1 MAKKKAVQTNRK
13 SNKLR
18 RTVLGTLSG
27 IFMISALIVAA
38 IPVKD
43 VEAVEENVPFTD
55 NCSADPDSVIPDYTT
70 NNVPVFFN
78 ENGLFGVAYVYRE
91 GSADNEGVL
100 VYYDGDSDKAPAS
113 LEIPEEITAYQYDY
127 NTSDY
132 RNYLRPVYADG
143 AFLYYVSQEA
153 VTDVSGNEIQH
164 EVISPCYANNKSEWE
179 GKTLYASAD
188 GVTKG
193 DAHEPLTVRIRYI
206 GSARYVPRQEDDGRL
221 SGSFDTS
228 SGTGVFEGA
237 RNFSSLTIP
246 KYILA
251 IGNNAFRKC
260 QMRSVS
266 IGNQVKSIGNHAFD
280 SCNLLTSVTL
290 VTEQGEDGVATTNLE
305 EIGAYAFANCTYLN
319 SIDIPGQVLKIG
331 SGCFMNCTS
340 LSAANLYGPNRDGN
354 ALLATLGN
362 GAFYN
367 CTSLGEISLPN
378 NLTGISDAQYLFY
391 GCSNLTYLGMPNQP
405 GEFKANNVTGC
416 SKLLTVKVPNRT
428 MTFQCDC
435 PHTTGTDYRNG
446 TGANCTFG
454 KKNLGYNTPFGDYEV
469 DDRFSIICYRN
480 SEAYY
485 YACRHEYSVGYLD
498 EGYEGQ
504 YERVKDNYFF
514 TIDGDGNLTKFGLY
528 YEDGD
533 TSIVNIPDNIGNHQI
548 TSIDSETFQYFDRK
562 GEIEYVHIPASVVS
576 IADNAFKGCVQL
588 SEVEFAD
595 AMTVEHIGQ
604 DAFKTLTTDDNVV
617 LRFVGTISE
626 GGYLSEPYL
635 YAMEPANNYN
645 ATSLSTKYISY
656 TSAFPSNLQIELV
669 VEKDPITNQIVKAV
683 PTLVD
688 APDYDDFKSGETGW
702 ENCTYSLSS
711 NPSLAKTQN
720 EIVASAYT
728 KYRGQSASGDSGV
741 QYSEDEQAV
750 LDAVFRVSLP
760 EGIYGMN
767 EDVYQ
772 GDTHIT
778 SAVLGSVVDVP
789 DRAFVGCSA
798 LETFIMR
805 SSGQEGGESLGE
817 KVFDDDDL
825 LTTVVLPFT
834 LNELGSLPFY
844 RCSALES
851 VDFSGSPKFE
861 CDNAIIYETLDDGT
875 KKVIECLECRG
886 NTVGTGKI
894 REEEMADVTEIAPHA
909 FENCTGIS
917 QVYFGEA
924 DIEAI
929 PDYCFSG
936 CTKLNYC
943 EVSDYTKSIGEYA
956 FQNTALSDIRLPSS
970 VQLIP
975 ETAFVTTDENGV
987 DSLLKGLNIQCEVP
1001 SAAYEFAKKYGFG
1014 TEDRILH
1021 KYTVKFFNYDG
1032 SEELSSQLV
1041 EEGSDAVPPEAPA
1054 RDGMVFVRWLP
1065 DYTDISS
1072 DLNVYPQYEYE
1083 KPAEDPEDTRPRYTV
1098 TFYNYDGSMIVSVQK
1113 VAEGDAARTPDV
1125 VPERDGYT
1133 FTGWLPEYTNVI
1145 SDLDIYPQYKSGSS
1159 GSDSGNSQDPANPNG
1174 STGNSSG
1181 NGSGSGTGTDG
1192 TGGTNGSTS
1201 GGSGTNSSG
1210 TGSSGTVS
1218 GNGKGSGSGSSN
1230 NKTTTSSGTSVDV
1243 TKTGISNTGL
1253 VSATVNG
1260 STDDF
1265 VLKITDSESARSAVE
1280 QALLNEY
1287 GSLDDIRYFAMDIS
1301 LYDKT
1306 GTSKIQN
1313 TDGISV
1319 TITMPIPDALASY
1332 AGNNKAGAVIN
1343 GNTLEKLQ
1351 AKFTTIDG
1359 VPCVSFVATH
1369 FSPYTVYVD
1378 LNNMSATGTIDSTP
1392 VTGDPIHPKWF
1403 LSIGLA
1409 LMSVILF
1416 FMKGSKRKVVK
1427 VIPG

>member
-1 MAKKKAVQTNRK
+1 MSKKKVVKTGRK

-18 RTVLGTLSG
+18 RTILGTLSG

-43 VEAVEENVPFTD
+43 VEAVGEEVPFTD
-55 NCSADPDSVIPDYTT
+55 NCVVDPDSVIPEYVS
-70 NNVPVFFN
+70 NNAPVFFN
-78 ENGLFGVAYVYRE
+78 ENGLFGVAYVYRT
-91 GSADNEGVL
+91 GSADYEGVL

-113 LEIPEEITAYQYDY
+113 LEIPEEIMAYQYDY
-127 NTSDY
+127 NASDY

-143 AFLYYVSQEA
+143 SFLYYVSQEA
-153 VTDVSGNEIQH
+153 VTDVSGNELQQ
-164 EVISPCYANNKSEWE
+164 EVISPCYASNKSEWE
-179 GKTLYASAD
+179 GKTLYDSAD
-188 GVTKG
+188 GTTKG
-193 DAHEPLTVRIRYI
+193 TAHEPLTIKVRYI
-206 GSARYVPRQEDDGRL
+206 GSTRYVPSQQPDGSL
-221 SGSFDTS
+221 SGSYDTAS
-228 SGTGVFEGA
+228 STGVFEGA
-237 RNFSSLTIP
+237 RNFSSLSIP
-246 KYILA
+246 KHILA
-251 IGNNAFRKC
+251 IGDYAFRKC

-280 SCNLLTSVTL
+280 SCNLLTDVKL
-290 VTEQGEDGVATTNLE
+290 LTEQGEGGVATTNLE
-305 EIGAYAFANCTYLN
+305 EIGAYAFVNCTYLS
-319 SIDIPGQVLKIG
+319 SIDIPGQVLRIG
-331 SGCFMNCTS
+331 SGCFMNCIS

-416 SKLLTVKVPNRT
+416 SKLLTVKVPNKT

-435 PHTTGTDYRNG
+435 SVTTGTDYRDG

-469 DDRFSIICYRN
+469 DDRFSIVCYRN

-514 TIDGDGNLTKFGLY
+514 TIDENGNLTKFGLY

-562 GEIEYVHIPASVVS
+562 DEIKYVHIPASVTA
-576 IADNAFKGCVQL
+576 IADNAFRGCVQL

-595 AMTVEHIGQ
+595 AMTVETIGQ
-604 DAFKTLTTDDNVV
+604 DAFKTLTTDDSVV
-617 LRFVGTISE
+617 LRFVGTISSD
-626 GGYLSEPYL
+626 GYLSEPYL
-635 YAMEPANNYN
+635 YAMEPGNNYN
-645 ATSLSTKYISY
+645 DSSLATKYISY
-656 TSAFPSNLQIELV
+656 TSAFPSNLQVELV
-669 VEKDPITNQIVKAV
+669 VEKDPVTGEIVKSI

-688 APDYDDFKSGETGW
+688 APDYEDFKSGESGW
-702 ENCTYSLSS
+702 ESCTYSLSS
-711 NPSLAKTQN
+711 NPSLAKEQN
-720 EIVASAYT
+720 QIVASAYT
-728 KYRGQSASGDSGV
+728 KYRGQSASAGGDV

-750 LDAVFRVSLP
+750 LDAVFRVALP
-760 EGIYGMN
+760 QGIYGMN

-778 SAVLGSVVDVP
+778 SAVLSSVVDVP
-789 DRAFVGCSA
+789 DRAFAGCSA

-805 SSGQEGGESLGE
+805 SSGVEGGESLGE
-817 KVFDDDDL
+817 KVFDDDDML
-825 LTTVVLPFT
+825 VTVILPST

-844 RCSALES
+844 QCSALES

-861 CDNAIIYETLDDGT
+861 CDNAIIYETKDDGT

-894 REEEMADVTEIAPHA
+894 RQEEMADVTEIAPHA

-987 DSLLKGLNIQCEVP
+987 DTLLKGLNIQCEVP

-1032 SEELSSQLV
+1032 SVELSSQLV
-1041 EEGSDAVPPEAPA
+1041 EEGSDAVPPEAPE
-1054 RDGMVFVRWLP
+1054 REGMVFSKWLP
-1065 DYTDISS
+1065 DYTDVSA
-1072 DLNVYPQYEYE
+1072 DLNVYPQYEY
-1083 KPAEDPEDTRPRYTV
+1083 KQADDTTDTRTRYTV
-1098 TFYNYDGSMIVSVQK
+1098 TFYNYDGSMKVSIQK
-1113 VAEGDAARTPDV
+1113 VAEGDSARAPETI
-1125 VPERDGYT
+1125 PEREGYT

-1145 SDLDIYPQYKSGSS
+1145 SDLDVYPQYKAGSS
-1159 GSDSGNSQDPANPNG
+1159 ETADNG
-1174 STGNSSG
+1174 
-1181 NGSGSGTGTDG
+1181 
-1192 TGGTNGSTS
+1192 S
-1201 GGSGTNSSG
+1201 GGSGTNGTGGSNGSNGTDGANGTNGTNGTSG
-1210 TGSSGTVS
+1210 TNGTTS
-1218 GNGKGSGSGSSN
+1218 NTQGTGTGGNKSTVSGSGSSSSSG
-1230 NKTTTSSGTSVDV
+1230 NKTNSSSGTSVDV
-1243 TKTGISNTGL
+1243 SKTGISNKGL

-1265 VLKITDSESARSAVE
+1265 VLKISDSESARSAVE

-1306 GTSKIQN
+1306 GTTKIQN
-1313 TDGISV
+1313 TDGVSV
-1319 TITMPIPDALASY
+1319 TITMPIPDALTSY
-1332 AGNNKAGAVIN
+1332 AGNNKAGAVVN

-1359 VPCVSFVATH
+1359 VPCISFVATH
-1369 FSPYTVYVD
+1369 FSPYTIYVD

-1409 LMSVILF
+1409 LISVMLF

-1427 VIPG
+1427 VISG